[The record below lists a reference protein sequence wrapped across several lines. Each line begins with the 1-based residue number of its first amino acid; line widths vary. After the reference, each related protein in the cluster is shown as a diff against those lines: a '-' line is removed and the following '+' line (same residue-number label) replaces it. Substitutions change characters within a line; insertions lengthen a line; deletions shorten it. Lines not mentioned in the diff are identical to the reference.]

1 MKSQCLPFTQIPH
14 TTRLFADFLNYSPRV
29 WPFYPR
35 SPRFGDWFKD
45 AASSLHYE
53 AVRRQQ
59 VSDILER
66 QNRSWEASPKT
77 LENIARLR
85 AGAAAVVT
93 GQQVGLFGGP
103 LFSIFKA
110 LTAVKLADEASA
122 GGVDCVPVFWL
133 ATQDHD
139 LEEVNH
145 VAIPRSDSSLQ
156 TFTAATQGVPDAP
169 VGAITFGAEIEPV
182 VAAAAELLGDSEV
195 TDFLRNSY
203 RPGETFGSAFARLFA
218 RLFADWGVILLDSS
232 DPALSKLSQPIYHAA
247 IERAVELNEKLLAR
261 GRELEAADYH
271 QQVKVTPA
279 STLLFAL
286 RNGSRLPIHLH
297 QAPKGAPLEFRIGE
311 ESVSQAELLRRI
323 DAEPQNF
330 SANVLLR
337 PIKQDYLLPTLAYT
351 GGAAEVAYFAQAAVV
366 YEALAGKVTPIVPRF
381 SASLIER
388 KVQQLLERYRLSVL
402 EVFCAPDQLR
412 EKLAAHSMAQDLQ
425 RSFDHAEASLEKS
438 MADIRDQL
446 AGLDK
451 TLMDSA
457 THAAE
462 KMKYQLTQLRAR
474 AARAELRQSE
484 ILGRHADFL
493 SNTLYPNKT
502 LQEREIAGAHFLAHH
517 GRELLRGLY
526 ETIRTDC
533 LEHQAITLD

>member
-1 MKSQCLPFTQIPH
+1 VKSQCLPFTQIPH
-14 TTRLFADFLNYSPRV
+14 TTRLFADFLSYSPKV

-45 AASSLHYE
+45 AASSLRYD
-53 AVRRQQ
+53 AARRQQ
-59 VSDILER
+59 VSAILER
-66 QNRSWEASPKT
+66 QNRSWDASPKT

-110 LTAVKLADEASA
+110 LTAVKLADEAGA

-139 LEEVNH
+139 LAEVNH
-145 VAIPRSDSSLQ
+145 VAIAQPDSSLQ
-156 TFTAATQGVPDAP
+156 TLTAPTHGLPDAP

-182 VAAAAELLGDSEV
+182 VAAAAELLGDSEI

-271 QQVKVTPA
+271 QQVKVTSA

-286 RNGSRLPIHLH
+286 RNGSRVPIH
-297 QAPKGAPLEFRIGE
+297 QEARKGGLPEFRIGQE
-311 ESVSQAELLRRI
+311 AVSQAELLRRI

-351 GGAAEVAYFAQAAVV
+351 GGAAEVAYFAQSAVV
-366 YEALAGKVTPIVPRF
+366 YETLADNVTPIVPRF

-388 KVQQLLERYRLSVL
+388 KAQQLLERYRLSL
-402 EVFCAPDQLR
+402 PGVFCGPDQLR
-412 EKLAAHSMAQDLQ
+412 EKLAAHSLSQDLQ
-425 RSFDHAEASLEKS
+425 HSFDHAEVSVEKS
-438 MADIRDQL
+438 LADIRDQL

-484 ILGRHADFL
+484 ILARHADFL

-502 LQEREIAGAHFLAHH
+502 LQEREVAGVHFLAHH
-517 GRELLRGLY
+517 GRELVRGLY